1 MDVRAVLPEEHER
14 AGAAT
19 AAAYR
24 EFAPADHGNW
34 GDYLRRVADVGAR
47 ARHAAVLA
55 AVEDGEVLG
64 TVTLEVD
71 GRIPGGHPRDP
82 LGPDEAHVR
91 MLGVRPDARGRG
103 VGRTLMEAAVEAAR
117 GAGKR
122 RLTLNTTPDMAA
134 ARRLYEAM
142 GFRRGPD
149 KVWDDG
155 FRLLSY
161 ELDL

>member
-1 MDVRAVLPEEHER
+1 ADVR
-14 AGAAT
+14 T
-19 AAAYR
+19 
-24 EFAPADHGNW
+24 
-34 GDYLRRVADVGAR
+34 R
-47 ARHAAVLA
+47 ARHATVLA

-64 TVTLEVD
+64 TVTVELD

-82 LGPDEAHVR
+82 LEPDEAHVR
-91 MLGVRPDARGRG
+91 MLGVRPDARRRGTGR
-103 VGRTLMEAAVEAAR
+103 RLMEAAIEAAR
-117 GAGKR
+117 RAGKR
-122 RLTLNTTPDMAA
+122 RLTLNTTDGMAA
-134 ARRLYEAM
+134 ARKMYEGM